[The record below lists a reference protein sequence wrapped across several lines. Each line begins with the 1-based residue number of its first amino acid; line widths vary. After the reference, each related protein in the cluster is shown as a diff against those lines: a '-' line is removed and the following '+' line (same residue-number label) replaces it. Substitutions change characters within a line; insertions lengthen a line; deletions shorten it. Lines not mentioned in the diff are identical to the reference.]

1 MPNKLRVIMQKY
13 ISGSRTMT
21 VEKCQGGDAL
31 LEEINKE
38 SKSWLKMAGIP
49 SEELWLRVFRN
60 LDELNK
66 VRFFHVYKYFSFFL
80 FINTRFRGV
89 FRTM

>member
-1 MPNKLRVIMQKY
+1 
-13 ISGSRTMT
+13 MT
-21 VEKCQGGDAL
+21 VEKCQGGDTL

-38 SKSWLKMAGIP
+38 SKPWLKMAGIP

-66 VRFFHVYKYFSFFL
+66 VSLFFFYKYSLQRRIQNYVKYLKWRFL
-80 FINTRFRGV
+80 
-89 FRTM
+89 

>member
-1 MPNKLRVIMQKY
+1 
-13 ISGSRTMT
+13 MT
-21 VEKCQGGDAL
+21 VEKCQGGDTL

-38 SKSWLKMAGIP
+38 SKPWLKMAGIP

-66 VRFFHVYKYFSFFL
+66 VSFF
-80 FINTRFRGV
+80 FI
-89 FRTM
+89 

>member
-1 MPNKLRVIMQKY
+1 
-13 ISGSRTMT
+13 MT
-21 VEKCQGGDAL
+21 VEKCQGGDTL

-38 SKSWLKMAGIP
+38 SKPWLKMAGIP

-66 VRFFHVYKYFSFFL
+66 VSLFFYKYSLQRRIQNYVKYLKWRFL
-80 FINTRFRGV
+80 
-89 FRTM
+89 

>member
-1 MPNKLRVIMQKY
+1 MPRGV
-13 ISGSRTMT
+13 T
-21 VEKCQGGDAL
+21 L

-38 SKSWLKMAGIP
+38 SKSWLKMARIP

-66 VRFFHVYKYFSFFL
+66 VRFF
-80 FINTRFRGV
+80 
-89 FRTM
+89 M